1 MTALIW
7 KEYRENLKWAVLWM
21 LGLAGAMVFVLPGQD
36 HSYLQG
42 NQSLCGSGFL
52 LVTTVGAALGGAL
65 LGLLQVVP
73 ELRRDQWAFL
83 VHRPATRTTLFMGKV
98 TGGLTLYLAAMG
110 IPLVGAAVWAATPGN
125 IAAPFDWRMALPGV
139 ADILTGI
146 VFYFAG
152 ILTGVRPARW
162 YGSRALGIFAAIPCA
177 VIVHS
182 VAEFWQALLVMIAFG
197 TVLAVAAWGAFLT
210 AGEYRPQ
217 PRSAKLTLGLTLF
230 VGIATVGS
238 IAAGFIMIISIDPM
252 GSWSHYTIDQEGMI
266 LRVTQDYGVTTSVTD
281 LEGNPVEK
289 YQDVKARN
297 EVYQNALSS
306 TYVLSDCTGYDTGYR
321 GGERF
326 FVRFRQPSDVA
337 WYFYLPAGRIQGY
350 SLKSRG
356 LIGSIGPQGFASV
369 DRAATDRFEGE
380 LRNYAYSFDTLL
392 VLPEAVFQLD
402 LDGRTVSK
410 IYTAAAE
417 DEVRGAGQL
426 GVQGYATPSTS
437 APIAVATTNRI
448 HLIHENAAELFSVP
462 FHYDLQR
469 YSNVRLAMLP
479 DGAKFFV
486 WYEPSMELSSVDH
499 RKTPSFIVEL
509 SADGTEL
516 AHHQLPPIAMPGG
529 QLGGL
534 DAGWAALFPFLLAVV
549 LCAYRLW
556 ASWVSDANGA
566 FSFAEWLQA
575 TFPAPVWFLVACAV
589 ILVASASVC
598 ALVSLAIARHY
609 AFKKANRR
617 MWVIL
622 NFLTGPAG
630 LLTLIALRDWPAR
643 EVCPACGARRVVDR
657 DRCEHCAAEF
667 AAPQRDGT
675 EVFDDGVP
683 VSAPP

>member
-1 MTALIW
+1 MTAVIW
-7 KEYRENLKWAVLWM
+7 KEFRENLKWAVLWL
-21 LGLAGAMVFVLPGQD
+21 LGLAGAMACALLVHDPN
-36 HSYLQG
+36 YWQG

-52 LVTTVGAALGGAL
+52 LVTTIGAALGGAL

-73 ELRRDQWAFL
+73 ELRREQWAFL
-83 VHRPATRTTLFMGKV
+83 VHRPATRTALFMGKALA
-98 TGGLTLYLAAMG
+98 GLSLYLVATG
-110 IPLVGAAVWAATPGN
+110 IPLLGAAVWAATPGN

-177 VIVHS
+177 LIVHG
-182 VAEFWQALLVMIAFG
+182 VPEFWHALLVFAAFG

-238 IAAGFIMIISIDPM
+238 IAAGFIAMISIDPM
-252 GSWSHYTIDQEGMI
+252 RSSSYYIIDKEGMI
-266 LRVTQDYGVTTSVTD
+266 LLVTQDYGAITSVTD
-281 LEGNPVEK
+281 LDGNPVEK
-289 YQDVKARN
+289 YRDIKARN
-297 EVYQNALSS
+297 QVYLDTLSS
-306 TYVLSDCTGYDTGYR
+306 TSVLRDWTGYGTGYR
-321 GGERF
+321 DGERF
-326 FVRFRQPSDVA
+326 FLRFGQPSDVA
-337 WYFYLPAGRIQGY
+337 WYYYSPAGRIQGY
-350 SLKSRG
+350 SLKARR

-369 DRAATDRFEGE
+369 DRATTDRFEGE
-380 LRNYAYSFDTLL
+380 LRNFPFSLDTLL
-392 VLPEAVFQLD
+392 VLPDAVYQLD
-402 LDGRTVSK
+402 RAGRTVSK

-426 GVQGYATPSTS
+426 WHGYATPSTP
-437 APIAVATTNRI
+437 APIAVATTTRI
-448 HLIHENAAELFSVP
+448 HLIHENAAELFSAP

-469 YSNVRLAMLP
+469 YSSVNLAMLP

-486 WYEPSMELSSVDH
+486 WYAPSPRLPVIEQ
-499 RKTPSFIVEL
+499 RKLPSFVVEL
-509 SADGTEL
+509 SADGVEL
-516 AHHQLPPIAMPGG
+516 ARHELPPIAVPGG

-534 DAGWAALFPFLLAVV
+534 SLAWAALFPCLLAVV
-549 LCAYRLW
+549 LCAYGLW

-566 FSFAEWLQA
+566 FSFADWFQA
-575 TFPAPVWFLVACAV
+575 TFPAPVWFLVTFAL

-598 ALVSLAIARHY
+598 ALVSLAIARRC
-609 AFKKANRR
+609 AFQKTNRR
-617 MWVIL
+617 VWAIL
-622 NFLTGPAG
+622 IFLIGPAG

-667 AAPQRDGT
+667 APPQQDGT

-683 VSAPP
+683 VDAPP